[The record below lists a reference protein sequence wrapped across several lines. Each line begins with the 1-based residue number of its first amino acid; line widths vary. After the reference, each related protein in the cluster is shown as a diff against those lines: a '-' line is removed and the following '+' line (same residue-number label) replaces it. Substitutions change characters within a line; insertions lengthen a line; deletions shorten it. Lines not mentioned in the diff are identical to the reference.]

1 MKYLLCPM
9 PWTMALANGSLVK
22 IAKSKL
28 LDVVE
33 KGGDFEID
41 CLPGKV
47 LIYDGMVLLQQL
59 GSVPVETF
67 GDVR

>member
-1 MKYLLCPM
+1 MKYSLGLIPGS
-9 PWTMALANGSLVK
+9 MALADGILVK
-22 IAKSKL
+22 TVKSKS

-33 KGGDFEID
+33 KGGDFEMD

-59 GSVPVETF
+59 CSVQMTF
-67 GDVR
+67 DP